1 KTKRVAVKRGYE
13 NRYYLQIV
21 EGLNDGDKIIISSIP
36 KLRPEMKVEGKD
48 VTAEK
53 GVLTA
58 MKKEQIIRE
67 QE

>member
-1 KTKRVAVKRGYE
+1 VQRGYE

-58 MKKEQIIRE
+58 LKKEQILRE